1 MYKWIA
7 DQKYDKNFHWQGSTI
22 QTLFPSIHLHM
33 IWPWKSTVHH
43 IGNILVQRADI
54 HYIMFLN
61 RTTMQELYTNTKA
74 A

>member
-7 DQKYDKNFHWQGSTI
+7 DQKYDKNLHWQGSTI
-22 QTLFPSIHLHM
+22 QSLFPLIHLHM
-33 IWPWKSTVHH
+33 ICPSYNT
-43 IGNILVQRADI
+43 LVQRADI

-61 RTTMQELYTNTKA
+61 RTTMQEQYTNTKA